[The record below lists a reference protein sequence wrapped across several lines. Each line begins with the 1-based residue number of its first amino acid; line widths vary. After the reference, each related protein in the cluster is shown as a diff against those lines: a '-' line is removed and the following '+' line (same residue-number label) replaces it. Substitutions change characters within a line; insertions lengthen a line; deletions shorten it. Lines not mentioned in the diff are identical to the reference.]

1 MIRVGRFGDILP
13 LEALRHGSLDEIAPL
28 TQQMGAGA
36 LIAGAH
42 VCRSQRPKY
51 FCRDHVSKKRNAELA
66 EIEKVKGGVLR

>member
-1 MIRVGRFGDILP
+1 
-13 LEALRHGSLDEIAPL
+13 
-28 TQQMGAGA
+28 MGAGA